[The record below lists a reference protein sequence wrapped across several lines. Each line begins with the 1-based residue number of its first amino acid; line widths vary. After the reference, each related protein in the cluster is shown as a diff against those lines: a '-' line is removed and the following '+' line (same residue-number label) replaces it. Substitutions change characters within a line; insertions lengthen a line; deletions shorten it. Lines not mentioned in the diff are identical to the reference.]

1 MNTLAEVY
9 RGNSVE
15 SAHHGYIHIEDGNG
29 REIFSVGD
37 PSFKTFIRSAA
48 KPFQAIPFIL
58 NGGLERFGF
67 TEEEIALSCASH
79 AGESIHVET
88 AKRML
93 DKLGLQESDLKCGTH
108 MPFDERRSA
117 EMLRRDEK
125 PTQLHNN
132 CSGKH
137 TSMLGQ
143 ALLGDSDL
151 GGYLSLAHPV
161 QQEILR
167 IIELFTDIESG
178 SMETAVDGC
187 SAPNYVLSMRSMAR
201 SYARLVNPPS
211 SFSDGLRTA
220 CGIVTTAM
228 TGHPQLIA
236 GTNRL
241 DTLIMESA
249 PKGTIVSKIGAEGV
263 WLCGISP
270 NERWSDGLGIA
281 LKIGD
286 GDDRRARPV
295 VAVELLKALG
305 ALESDFLHDLSPM
318 PIKSRL
324 GEKVGEIR
332 CAVDFDF

>member
-1 MNTLAEVY
+1 
-9 RGNSVE
+9 
-15 SAHHGYIHIEDGNG
+15 
-29 REIFSVGD
+29 
-37 PSFKTFIRSAA
+37 
-48 KPFQAIPFIL
+48 
-58 NGGLERFGF
+58 
-67 TEEEIALSCASH
+67 
-79 AGESIHVET
+79 
-88 AKRML
+88 
-93 DKLGLQESDLKCGTH
+93 
-108 MPFDERRSA
+108 
-117 EMLRRDEK
+117 MLRRDEK